1 MNILANKLLEKQ
13 RAECALLNDDVLV
26 LILDVITRPLVT
38 YPANPH
44 ARAALTCV
52 QNVARAEIG
61 PDNRK

>member
-1 MNILANKLLEKQ
+1 M
-13 RAECALLNDDVLV
+13 CWV

-61 PDNRK
+61 PDKSEITSQTD